1 MRSTVTSLLLVF
13 VAACDGDMPDDTVPG
28 SSEGSS
34 GTTGEETGDT
44 PTTDQDDGSTGDADS
59 TSTTTTT
66 DDDVCPVTPTVAQPA
81 SVIVVEDISW
91 ATGVSGLEGL
101 PAWDGTYQYCAVRPT
116 CDGNTAPV
124 LAAPQLF
131 LNGAYA
137 DPGTPIV
144 AGDRVGVVIPFI
156 DADCNLVGGSIE
168 TDAVGPEIYSGGSNS
183 IDEMACSSGP
193 GLGFDLGRPDPGVT
207 TFALELTDVCGASV
221 QRDAQIFVGP

>member
-13 VAACDGDMPDDTVPG
+13 VTACDGDMPDTAPG

-34 GTTGEETGDT
+34 DATGDETGDT
-44 PTTDQDDGSTGDADS
+44 PTTDQDDGFSGDDGSAGDADADS
-59 TSTTTTT
+59 TSTTTST
-66 DDDVCPVTPTVAQPA
+66 DDDVCPVTPAVVQPA
-81 SVIVVEDISW
+81 SVIVVEDMSW

-101 PAWDGTYQYCAVRPT
+101 PTWDGTYQYCAVSPA

-156 DADCNLVGGSIE
+156 DANATSSAGRSIP
-168 TDAVGPEIYSGGSNS
+168 TWSGRRSTATGPIASTRWRARAARASASTSGAPTSAS
-183 IDEMACSSGP
+183 QPSPSS
-193 GLGFDLGRPDPGVT
+193 
-207 TFALELTDVCGASV
+207 
-221 QRDAQIFVGP
+221 